1 MLDRE
6 KIGANREHGDQNERD
21 NLYPDT
27 AARKKP
33 ERRYR
38 DQHRS
43 DRMWG
48 RSNQKT
54 LLVQVSTGTSFGGAA
69 NQKLM
74 DGGGTKCLRPRAG
87 AEADRKPFSRHQLC
101 RKSRA
106 AGDEIGR
113 AHV

>member
-1 MLDRE
+1 MAKSAKGNFQPGVRTIMLDRE

-54 LLVQVSTGTSFGGAA
+54 LLVQVSTGTSFGGSA

-74 DGGGTKCLRPRAG
+74 GSEERRVGKGCV
-87 AEADRKPFSRHQLC
+87 
-101 RKSRA
+101 RKSR
-106 AGDEIGR
+106 
-113 AHV
+113 